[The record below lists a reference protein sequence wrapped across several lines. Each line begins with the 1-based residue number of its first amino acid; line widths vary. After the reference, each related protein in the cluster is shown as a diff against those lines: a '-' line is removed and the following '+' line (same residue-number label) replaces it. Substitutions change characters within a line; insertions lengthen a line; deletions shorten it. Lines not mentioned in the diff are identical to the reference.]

1 MKNTILIT
9 GINGFLGSHLA
20 KSLKDRFE
28 IIGLANSTDN
38 LYRLDGESFKIY
50 SSKKD
55 LLETIFLENK
65 IFSILHV
72 ATVYNRQDETIL
84 PLLKANILL
93 PIQLMELAIKYNVS
107 IFINSDTFFNNKKY
121 SYSYLPEYILSKKNS
136 LEWIRTLGAN
146 SNCKVINMKIFH
158 MYGSNDSENK
168 FIPLIIDKI
177 KKNTKNIDM
186 TSGIQTRD
194 FVYIK
199 DVVTAFD
206 VVLKSWDNLLN
217 YEDFEI
223 GSGISHSVKYLAEII
238 KKITN
243 SNSELN
249 FGAIAQRKGEIM
261 ESHVEKFNLQKY
273 GWMPKFSLE
282 KGLKDYLL

>member
-38 LYRLDGESFKIY
+38 LYRLDEESFKIY

-84 PLLKANILL
+84 PLIKANILL

-136 LEWIRTLGAN
+136 LEWIRTLGVN
-146 SNCKVINMKIFH
+146 SNCKVVNMKIFH

-206 VVLKSWDNLLN
+206 VVLKSWDNFLN

-223 GSGISHSVKYLAEII
+223 GSGNSHSVKDLAEII

-261 ESHVEKFNLQKY
+261 ESHVENFNLQEY
-273 GWMPKFSLE
+273 GWMPEFSLE